1 MALDRRGVT
10 GSWVVVGSLWVVL
23 AGANA
28 YYIVPSGIL
37 PVIME
42 RLDVGPTAASLLVSV
57 MFGTQVLVGV
67 PVGIVLDRVDNR
79 AAIAVASFV
88 LVVSYV
94 WSFRAAGAG
103 GFGSILA
110 ARSVATVGTAAI
122 WAASINVTGRAFSPE
137 RRATAVAV
145 VTSAPPGGFA
155 LGLVSGPAVADWFG
169 WTTIFLV
176 YALPVVIGC
185 LLFWVASRG
194 LTGTTSGGSTAQSA
208 DFVKLLSTRSI
219 WLVASMAFL
228 GFSLYAFVTSWAPT
242 YLTDSLGV
250 SMAYGGLFAAL
261 FPAIGILARGG
272 SGYVSDRLFAHRRRP
287 VALLSFVVSAPA
299 IVLLAV
305 TDNIAIVIGALL
317 VSGLFVQLGLGLF
330 YAQARELAD
339 PSVVATAIGLTTSL
353 AVFGGFVA
361 PILGGYLIEHSGYD
375 AAFGY
380 AVVMAVLGS
389 LLAWYSP
396 EPEL

>member
-1 MALDRRGVT
+1 M
-10 GSWVVVGSLWVVL
+10 VGCLWILL

-37 PVIME
+37 PVIMD
-42 RLDVGPTAASLLVSV
+42 RLAIGPTAASLLVSV
-57 MFGTQVLVGV
+57 MFGTQVLFGV
-67 PVGIVLDRVDNR
+67 PVGIALDRVDNR
-79 AAIAVASFV
+79 GAIAVASLV
-88 LVVSYV
+88 LVVAYG
-94 WSFRAAGAG
+94 WSFQAAGDGA
-103 GFGSILA
+103 FLSILA

-122 WAASINVTGRAFSPE
+122 WAASINVTGRAFPPE

-155 LGLVSGPAVADWFG
+155 IGLVTGPGVAEWFG
-169 WTTIFLV
+169 WTSIFLV
-176 YALPVVIGC
+176 YALPVIFGS
-185 LLFWVASRG
+185 LLFWIASRN
-194 LTGTTSGGSTAQSA
+194 LAGTQSGGSTPRAA

-219 WLVASMAFL
+219 WIVSSMAFL

-250 SMAYGGLFAAL
+250 SLAYGGLFAAL

-287 VALLSFVVSAPA
+287 VALLSFVIATPA
-299 IVLLAV
+299 IVALAV
-305 TDNIAIVIGALL
+305 TETTAVVIGALL

-330 YAQARELAD
+330 YAQAREIAD
-339 PSVVATAIGLTTSL
+339 PSVVATAIGFTTSL

-361 PILGGYLIEHSGYD
+361 PILGGYLIEHSGFD
-375 AAFGY
+375 AAFAY
-380 AVVMAVLGS
+380 AILMALLGS
-389 LLAWYSP
+389 ILAWFSP
-396 EPEL
+396 EPDL